1 MDAAG
6 GAGVGGWEYV
16 GADGGDVAGAA
27 VSDGAEVGAE
37 VGAGVA
43 LAGGGDG
50 AVILNVVV
58 PVCRSPSSVE
68 KLVQRTL

>member
-27 VSDGAEVGAE
+27 VSDGAEVGA
-37 VGAGVA
+37 GVA
-43 LAGGGDG
+43 LAGRGDG